1 LDDQKKFYGG
11 DIINMVDIAL
21 GSFVK
26 FIELQEDMFE
36 VKILQ
41 SERFPRLHLWFNN
54 FKDVPIIHEN
64 TPDEEKWVAFLI
76 EKNKASS

>member
-11 DIINMVDIAL
+11 DTINIVDIAL
-21 GSFVK
+21 GSFVN
-26 FIELQEDMFE
+26 FIKIQDRLE

-41 SERFPRLHLWFNN
+41 TERFPRLHLWFNN

-64 TPDEEKWVAFLI
+64 TPDQEKWVAFLI

>member
-11 DIINMVDIAL
+11 ETINIVDIAL
-21 GSFVK
+21 GSFVN
-26 FIELQEDMFE
+26 FIKVQDRFE
-36 VKILQ
+36 VKVLQ
-41 SERFPRLHLWFNN
+41 TERFPRLHLWFNN

-64 TPDEEKWVAFLI
+64 TPDQEKWVAFLI

>member
-11 DIINMVDIAL
+11 ETINIVDIAL
-21 GSFVK
+21 GSFVN
-26 FIELQEDMFE
+26 FIKVQDRLE

-41 SERFPRLHLWFNN
+41 TERFPRLHLWFNN

>member
-11 DIINMVDIAL
+11 DTINIVDIAL
-21 GSFVK
+21 GSFVN
-26 FIELQEDMFE
+26 FIKVQDRLE

-41 SERFPRLHLWFNN
+41 TERFPRLHLWFNN

-64 TPDEEKWVAFLI
+64 TPDQEKWVAFLV

>member
-11 DIINMVDIAL
+11 DTINIVDIAL
-21 GSFVK
+21 GSFVN
-26 FIELQEDMFE
+26 FIKVQDRLE

-41 SERFPRLHLWFNN
+41 TERFPRLHLWFNN

>member
-1 LDDQKKFYGG
+1 
-11 DIINMVDIAL
+11 
-21 GSFVK
+21 
-26 FIELQEDMFE
+26 LQT
-36 VKILQ
+36 
-41 SERFPRLHLWFNN
+41 ERFPRLHLWFNN

>member
-11 DIINMVDIAL
+11 DTINIVDIAL
-21 GSFVK
+21 GSFVN
-26 FIELQEDMFE
+26 FIKVQDRLE

-41 SERFPRLHLWFNN
+41 TERFPRLNLWFNN

-64 TPDEEKWVAFLI
+64 TPDQEKWVAFLV